1 MTTGSFPSNPGK
13 RKAILVLRE
22 HDIERCAYEP
32 GAAQS
37 LFDDEAYV
45 LQFPLCPQGEIQA
58 ALQNVMDAGLASPG
72 NMLVQSPYDLDT
84 YEEATVAP
92 QRFALA
98 KHMYFST
105 LCMHLGAKEVV
116 VDQVDLRTLSG
127 KSTLDVK
134 GERLGATAQ
143 VKVET
148 EELEKFRAQM
158 NLRDEFEGGPAD
170 VGAAERLLR
179 RTGLLADPNMR
190 TLIEMRRDGG
200 NQLKAR
206 TLVLNLSSEAKSSL
220 NVVGRIKVPAFVKLS
235 AEYERVVKEQHDYTL
250 TVTVRF

>member
-1 MTTGSFPSNPGK
+1 
-13 RKAILVLRE
+13 
-22 HDIERCAYEP
+22 
-32 GAAQS
+32 
-37 LFDDEAYV
+37 
-45 LQFPLCPQGEIQA
+45 
-58 ALQNVMDAGLASPG
+58 
-72 NMLVQSPYDLDT
+72 
-84 YEEATVAP
+84 
-92 QRFALA
+92 
-98 KHMYFST
+98 
-105 LCMHLGAKEVV
+105 
-116 VDQVDLRTLSG
+116 
-127 KSTLDVK
+127 
-134 GERLGATAQ
+134 
-143 VKVET
+143 
-148 EELEKFRAQM
+148 M